1 MEENLNTNE
10 SLSRDEQAQAKEA
23 TSTQMSIESNRTS
36 SIGDNS
42 AETILA
48 IVAYLISAIGV
59 IASIIAGYIL
69 INGFDNEYFSL
80 IGWAVLV
87 GGIVISLIIW
97 ASLMILINISNNIR
111 IIKHELQEE
120 RTITMSKESQE

>member
-1 MEENLNTNE
+1 MEENKINE
-10 SLSRDEQAQAKEA
+10 KYQECEIPQ
-23 TSTQMSIESNRTS
+23 STAVKPVQMAIKGNDTS

-69 INGFDNEYFSL
+69 INGFDEDHLNM
-80 IGWAVLV
+80 IGWVVLV
-87 GGIVISLIIW
+87 GGIIVSLIIW
-97 ASLMILINISNNIR
+97 ASLMILVNISNNIR
-111 IIKHELQEE
+111 HIKHELQEE
-120 RTITMSKESQE
+120 RVITQYEKSQE

>member
-1 MEENLNTNE
+1 MEENLNTND
-10 SLSRDEQAQAKEA
+10 SLNRSEQPQINDTK
-23 TSTQMSIESNRTS
+23 STQMSIESNRTS

-69 INGFDNEYFSL
+69 INGFDDEYFSL

-120 RTITMSKESQE
+120 RTITMSKDEL